1 MNLYIL
7 RHGDASQQST
17 DDASRPLTSLGEQ
30 QAEWAAKALRS
41 SDVAINLILSSPLLR
56 AIQTAGIVQREL
68 KVHELRQTDWL
79 LPGTEDNKLISEI
92 NSASKSTMLLVGHE
106 PHLSMF
112 TSLLIS
118 GTRNSQIDIKKG
130 GLLCLN
136 LVVPIQPGA
145 GTLKWLL
152 KPDQMKILQ

>member
-7 RHGDASQQST
+7 RHGDASQHSY

-30 QAEWAAKALRS
+30 QAEWAADALRS
-41 SDVAINLILSSPLLR
+41 FDVVIDRILSSPLLR
-56 AIQTAGIVQREL
+56 ARQTAGIVQREL
-68 KVHELRQTDWL
+68 KVPELRQTDYL
-79 LPGTEDNKLISEI
+79 IPGTDDNKLISEI

-130 GLLCLN
+130 GLASLD
-136 LVVPIQPGA
+136 VMAPIQPGTC
-145 GTLKWLL
+145 TLKWLMI
-152 KPDQMKILQ
+152 PDQMRILK